1 MNTHLTQIKQNL
13 TFYSFILKHPNMI
26 THLTQIKLYLYLEVS
41 PHTMSSALVKEEGKA
56 QKPVYYT
63 NKVLRGVEG

>member
-56 QKPVYYT
+56 
-63 NKVLRGVEG
+63 